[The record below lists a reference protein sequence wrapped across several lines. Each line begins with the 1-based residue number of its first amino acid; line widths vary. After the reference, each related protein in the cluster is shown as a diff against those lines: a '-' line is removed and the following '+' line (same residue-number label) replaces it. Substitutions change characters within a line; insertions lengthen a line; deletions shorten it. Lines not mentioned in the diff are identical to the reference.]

1 MDTLIGSAF
10 TESFEAT
17 NSWRQGSYEPIH
29 YRLSSYNAENDQNDN
44 VDAQIRELLSL
55 EVKVLKEER
64 QQLRRDAGTDGFGLR
79 HFTCDATIE
88 LAKKG
93 W

>member
-1 MDTLIGSAF
+1 M
-10 TESFEAT
+10 
-17 NSWRQGSYEPIH
+17 NN
-29 YRLSSYNAENDQNDN
+29 RLSSSNAENDQNDN

-79 HFTCDATIE
+79 H
-88 LAKKG
+88 
-93 W
+93 